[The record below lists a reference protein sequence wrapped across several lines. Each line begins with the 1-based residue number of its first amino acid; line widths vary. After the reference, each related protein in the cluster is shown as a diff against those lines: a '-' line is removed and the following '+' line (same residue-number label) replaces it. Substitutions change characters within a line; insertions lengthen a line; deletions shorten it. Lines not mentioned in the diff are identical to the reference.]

1 MGKNILTLKVSVI
14 ITCHNYGRFLAK
26 SIDSALNQN
35 FQDNYEI
42 IIINDGSTD
51 NTTDVLKK
59 YEGIPKIKILTLEGV
74 GLAAAC
80 NRGISKAKGEY
91 IIRLDA
97 DDYFD
102 ENILLVESNLLDK
115 KQDIGMVYCD
125 YHRVNE
131 EGEILD
137 YTRLIKVNNETRF
150 LHRPPLAAGAMYR
163 RRCFDVIG
171 GYNETLKYQED
182 YDFWM
187 RFIEKFKVYNLNLP
201 LMYYRQHEASMSKN
215 YEGRMEAR
223 REVKRSFV
231 EERNLNKKKKILAI
245 IPAMASLRSGIKL
258 PSYNLS
264 GKPVIG
270 YVIQEALKTKV
281 IDKIIVSTE
290 NESVAK
296 LSRQLGAEA
305 PFLRPKELA
314 KYSVPIE
321 DVILHAVEYL
331 KEKDNYSPDIIALL
345 YFRSIFLR
353 EKHISEAIH
362 SLFAHNTDSVI
373 SVVEDITFHWKP
385 SDAGLKPVG
394 YQKRFLREEKEM
406 IYKENGALYVFR
418 TENLISKNLLGKKV
432 GYIEMKPYES
442 VRLDTEYDIWV
453 AEQMLKNRRILN
465 SNSSWSNL

>member
-1 MGKNILTLKVSVI
+1 MNNNTPYLKVSII
-14 ITCHNYGRFLAK
+14 ITAHNYAQFLAQC
-26 SIDSALNQN
+26 IESALNQN
-35 FQDNYEI
+35 FNENYEI
-42 IIINDGSTD
+42 IVVNDGSID
-51 NTTDVLKK
+51 NTSEILKG
-59 YEGIPKIKILTLEGV
+59 YEDNSRIRILNLEGV
-74 GLAAAC
+74 GLACAC
-80 NRGISKAKGEY
+80 NRGIALSKGEY

-102 ENILLVESNLLDK
+102 ENILLVESNLLDR

-125 YHRVNE
+125 YHKVNE

-137 YTRLIKVNNETRF
+137 YTRLIKVNNETR
-150 LHRPPLAAGAMYR
+150 LLNRPPLAAGAMYR
-163 RRCFDVIG
+163 KTCYDAIG
-171 GYNETLKYQED
+171 GYNETLRYQED

-187 RFIEKFKVYNLNLP
+187 RFIERFKVYNINLP
-201 LMYYRQHEASMSKN
+201 LMYYRQHESSMSKN
-215 YEGRMEAR
+215 YEGRMDAR

-231 EERNLNKKKKILAI
+231 EKRRLDHKKKIMAI
-245 IPAMASLRSGIKL
+245 IPAMSSLRSGIKL
-258 PSYNLS
+258 PTYNLS

-270 YVIQEALKTKV
+270 YAIQEVLKTKL
-281 IDKIIVSTE
+281 IDKTIVSTE
-290 NESVAK
+290 NESVAR

-314 KYSVPIE
+314 RYSVPIE
-321 DVILHAVEYL
+321 EVILHAVEYL
-331 KEKDNYSPDIIALL
+331 REKDNYSPDIIALL
-345 YFRSIFLR
+345 YFRSIFLK

-394 YQKRFLREEKEM
+394 YQKRFLREEKEI

-442 VRLDTEYDIWV
+442 IRLETEYDIWV
-453 AEQMLKNRRILN
+453 AKQMIKNSWGQKKKNLKNR
-465 SNSSWSNL
+465 